1 MHRLLLTP
9 DQIVKQEQYLD
20 LLCEAEHQRL
30 IRAVAQPTPGYLTK
44 VAAALGIV
52 LDRRS
57 RQEPAIRPIRDARI

>member
-9 DQIVKQEQYLD
+9 DQIVKQEQYRD
-20 LLCEAEHQRL
+20 LVREAEHQRL
-30 IRAVAQPTPGYLTK
+30 ARTAAQPRPSYLAKVAVA
-44 VAAALGIV
+44 LGMV

>member
-20 LLCEAEHQRL
+20 LLREAEHQRL
-30 IRAVAQPTPGYLTK
+30 IRAVAQPRLSYLTK
-44 VAAALGIV
+44 VTVALGQV
-52 LDRRS
+52 LDRQG